1 MGRICLTY
9 TVAKMEF
16 RLHKIFSL
24 ILLCYSGS
32 VYSQGQQLSLSEAIK
47 IGLERNFDIRIE
59 KKNVEVA
66 ENNNA
71 WGEAGGTPNVTLN
84 TTYNNSMI
92 NNKSG
97 DQFFNGTTFPGFEL
111 NNQVN
116 SALSPALN
124 VNWTIFNG
132 NKVNINKSRL
142 DDLQRES
149 EGNAEIIISNTIQA
163 IVLGYYISE
172 LEAERLD
179 TYKTQ
184 LDLSSDKYAH
194 VKVRSEIGSAVSS
207 DVLLEEVNYLNDSV
221 SYINQQLAYRNAL
234 RSLNF
239 LLDEPDVDKDY
250 LFTNDLLAE
259 VEELQFADLASRLES
274 SNVDLKKLYLSQAIL
289 NHNMGMA
296 RADRLPRLSVDAGYN
311 YNRSVQDLTNAKSDN
326 SNFVA
331 PAETSITNRGTY
343 YANFTLA
350 FTLFNGNKINRA
362 IKNAVVQ
369 EDIGNIQIEKL
380 RSSINRDLYDRY
392 DEFTTRLMIYNINK
406 RRVASAEIN
415 LTISDEKF
423 KTGSINS
430 FDFRTVQNNNL
441 DAKIQLLQSLYNLID
456 SKVVL
461 MRLTGGLMDKYTE

>member
-1 MGRICLTY
+1 MAL
-9 TVAKMEF
+9 M
-16 RLHKIFSL
+16 
-24 ILLCYSGS
+24 CYSGS
-32 VYSQGQQLSLSEAIK
+32 AISQNQSLSLSEAIS
-47 IGLERNFDIRIE
+47 IGLEKNFDIRIE
-59 KKNVEVA
+59 RKTVEVA

-71 WGEAGGTPNVTLN
+71 WGEAGRMPNVTLN

-116 SALSPALN
+116 SALTPALN

-132 NKVNINKSRL
+132 NKVNIGKARL

-163 IVLGYYISE
+163 IILGYYIAE

-179 TYKTQ
+179 TYKQQ
-184 LDLSSDKYAH
+184 LNLSSDKYEH
-194 VKVRSEIGSAVSS
+194 IKVRSEIGSAVSS
-207 DVLLEEVNYLNDSV
+207 DILLEEGNYLNDSV
-221 SYINQQLAYRNAL
+221 SYINQQLAYRNAV
-234 RSLNF
+234 RNLNF
-239 LLDEPDVDKDY
+239 LLNEQDVDKDY
-250 LFTNDLLAE
+250 VFTDNLINE
-259 VEELQFADLASRLES
+259 VEEIDFADLTSRLES
-274 SNVDLKKLYLSQAIL
+274 NNVDLKKLYLSQAIL
-289 NHNMGMA
+289 NHNIGIA
-296 RADRLPRLSVDAGYN
+296 RADRMPRLSVDAGYS
-311 YNRSVQDLTNAKSDN
+311 YSRSVQDLTNAESDN
-326 SNFVA
+326 VNFVA
-331 PAETSITNRGTY
+331 PNETSITNRGTY

-369 EDIGNIQIEKL
+369 EDIGNIRIEKL
-380 RSSINRDLYDRY
+380 RSSINRDLYDKY
-392 DEFTTRLMIYNINK
+392 DEYNTRLMIYNINK
-406 RRVASAEIN
+406 RRVEAAEVN
-415 LTISDEKF
+415 LSISDEKF

-456 SKVVL
+456 SKVAL
-461 MRLTGGLMDKYTE
+461 MRLTGGLMDNYTE

>member
-1 MGRICLTY
+1 M
-9 TVAKMEF
+9 KF
-16 RLHKIFSL
+16 RLYTIFSMAL
-24 ILLCYSGS
+24 MCYSGS
-32 VYSQGQQLSLSEAIK
+32 AISQNQSLSLSEAIS
-47 IGLERNFDIRIE
+47 IGLEKNFDIRIE
-59 KKNVEVA
+59 RKTVEVA

-71 WGEAGGTPNVTLN
+71 WGEAGRMPNVTLN

-116 SALSPALN
+116 SALTPALN

-132 NKVNINKSRL
+132 NKVNIGKARL

-163 IVLGYYISE
+163 IILGYYIAE

-179 TYKTQ
+179 TYKQQ
-184 LDLSSDKYAH
+184 LNLSSDKYEH
-194 VKVRSEIGSAVSS
+194 IKVRSEIGSAVSS
-207 DVLLEEVNYLNDSV
+207 DILLEEGNYLNDSV
-221 SYINQQLAYRNAL
+221 SYINQQLAYRNAV
-234 RSLNF
+234 RNLNF
-239 LLDEPDVDKDY
+239 LLNEQDVDKDY
-250 LFTNDLLAE
+250 VFTDNLINE
-259 VEELQFADLASRLES
+259 VEEIDFADLTSRLES
-274 SNVDLKKLYLSQAIL
+274 NNVDLKKLYLSQAIL
-289 NHNMGMA
+289 NHNIGIA
-296 RADRLPRLSVDAGYN
+296 RADRMPRLSVDAGYS
-311 YNRSVQDLTNAKSDN
+311 YSRSVQDLTNAESDN
-326 SNFVA
+326 VNFVA
-331 PAETSITNRGTY
+331 PNETSITNRGTY

-369 EDIGNIQIEKL
+369 EDIGNIRIEKL
-380 RSSINRDLYDRY
+380 RSSINRDLYDKY
-392 DEFTTRLMIYNINK
+392 DEYNTRLMIYNINK
-406 RRVASAEIN
+406 RRVEAAEVN
-415 LTISDEKF
+415 LSISDEKF

-456 SKVVL
+456 SKVAL
-461 MRLTGGLMDKYTE
+461 MRLTGGLMDNYTE